1 MKLSTNAN
9 YSKKE
14 KQRKLLTRIL
24 CFALALLMVLG
35 SVYYVFAFLIY
46 EASALEGGTEVN
58 PLITVGITFD
68 EDAEAGWQAT
78 STNGFL
84 LGKAIIA
91 DSGRGF
97 EEVWEIRNTSV
108 TVAIDYNLS
117 RYGGTY
123 YKEFNSNFAV
133 GMYHIEAGGRIAT
146 RSQAE
151 AAVNKVKNLVGGA
164 YSVFPGY
171 INGTYRV
178 YVGDFSTKER
188 AENALQSLSALRS
201 AYDTRIIGTGDSTVS
216 VIDHTSNTVLFE
228 YDCGAASYLG
238 LEPIQIGYETAYT
251 KSSLNYLYPGV
262 MVFRR
267 VIEGSRDVIEAIN
280 LVDLETYVTGVIPWE
295 IGNYWAI
302 EAQRV
307 FAIAARTYYVK
318 NSRSH
323 FRSDGFDLCPNQH
336 CQAYL
341 GCSRTNES
349 VIGAVMATSGMVVS
363 YQGKLA
369 DVFYCSLLGGESV
382 AVKDVWGS
390 GRDYLTYVKTPWE
403 QYADYPGGVWQFEVS
418 PKDLAD
424 YLANKGY
431 TQFAGQK
438 IASINVNSHA
448 GDTGYVYSLTIVDTA
463 GHSQTF
469 TRTDAIRTA
478 LQRYVHSAN
487 FVVGKGYVTQSY
499 EVVTNLEISVA
510 GVAQGPT
517 GPAYPDLFDQMKLDQ
532 PITVMTGDG
541 IKTGTNESLIAVTSY
556 GRRAIT
562 NESASVLTDSGYK
575 NLVQKIKDG
584 SLPPPSYSPNID
596 ILRPG
601 ELTPT
606 DLTINAQTATVTK
619 TYYASSSENF
629 IFAGKGH
636 GHGTGISQYGALDL
650 ANAGVPAELI
660 ISTYLPGTEL
670 ISIAQLK
677 N

>member
-1 MKLSTNAN
+1 MKLSTNAKLN
-9 YSKKE
+9 KHE
-14 KQRKLLTRIL
+14 RRKRALTRAL
-24 CFALALLMVLG
+24 CFALALLMVL
-35 SVYYVFAFLIY
+35 SSIYYVFAFLIF

-68 EDAEAGWQAT
+68 DDAEAGWQAT

-84 LGKAIIA
+84 LGRAVIA

-97 EEVWEIRNTSV
+97 EEVWEVPNHSV

-117 RYGGTY
+117 RYGGAY
-123 YKEFNSNFAV
+123 HKEFNSNYAI

-151 AAVNKVKNLVGGA
+151 QIVNRVKDLIGGA

-178 YVGDFSTKER
+178 YIGDFSTKER

-201 AYDTRIIGTGDSTVS
+201 SYDTRVIGTGDTTVS
-216 VIDHTSNTVLFE
+216 VIDHTTNTVLFE
-228 YDCGAASYLG
+228 YDCGTNSYLG
-238 LEPIQIGYETAYT
+238 LEPIQIGYETSYT

-267 VIEGSRDVIEAIN
+267 EIEGSRDVIEAIN

-295 IGNYWAI
+295 IGNYWAF

-323 FRSDGFDLCPNQH
+323 FKYDGFDLCPNQH

-341 GCSRTNES
+341 GCSRTNET
-349 VIGAVMATSGMVVS
+349 VIGAVEATRGMVVS

-369 DVFYCSLLGGESV
+369 DVFYCSLMGGESV

-390 GRDYLTYVKTPWE
+390 SRDYLTYVKTPWE
-403 QYADYPGGVWQFEVS
+403 QYADYPGGVWQYEVS
-418 PKDLAD
+418 PKELAD
-424 YLANKGY
+424 YLASKGY
-431 TQFAGQK
+431 TQFSGQK
-438 IASINVNSHA
+438 IASISINSFA
-448 GDTGYVYSLTIVDTA
+448 GNTSYVYSITLTDTA
-463 GHSQTF
+463 GHTQTF
-469 TRTDAIRTA
+469 TKTDSIRTA

-517 GPAYPDLFDQMKLDQ
+517 GPAYPGLFDQVELDS
-532 PITVMTGDG
+532 PITVITGDG
-541 IKTGTNESLIAVTSY
+541 VKTGTNETLIAATSF

-562 NESASVLTDSGYK
+562 NETASVLTDDGYK
-575 NLVQKIKDG
+575 SLVQKIKDG

-596 ILRPG
+596 ILNPG

-606 DLTINAQTATVTK
+606 DLTVNAQTATVTK

-636 GHGTGISQYGALDL
+636 GHGTGISQYGTLDL